1 MFWPENPVSDPTHP
15 VVGAAGSSFMNL
27 CSGLPFLP
35 RTDQRSGT
43 VEEEGRDADQMVIN
57 ASVASNNQLLS
68 AGPSGSPRPGP
79 GGSARGQAWERVCT
93 TEPGDKDTGL

>member
-27 CSGLPFLP
+27 CSGLPLLP
-35 RTDQRSGT
+35 RTDLRSGT

-57 ASVASNNQLLS
+57 ASVAYSNQLDWASSLS
-68 AGPSGSPRPGP
+68 AAIS
-79 GGSARGQAWERVCT
+79 
-93 TEPGDKDTGL
+93 KDSR